1 MKKILLIVLSLTS
14 LLSFGQ
20 RERKQ
25 DSHHEKI
32 DAMRVAFIT
41 KEAELTTE
49 EAQVFWPI
57 YNELTDK
64 VRAIEKEDIKAHIEG
79 MKAEDRT
86 EKQVEDGIQAHFKR
100 EAQKLAIQKEYH
112 ERLKKVLTVTK
123 IEKVYISEFRFKRKL
138 MKEYKNR
145 DRRHKE
151 RPDID

>member
-1 MKKILLIVLSLTS
+1 MKKILLIALSLSS

-20 RERKQ
+20 REKKR
-25 DSHHEKI
+25 DAHHEKI

-41 KEAELTTE
+41 KEAELTAE

-57 YNELTDK
+57 YNELTEK
-64 VRAIEKEDIKAHIEG
+64 VRNIEKEDRKAHIEG
-79 MKAEDRT
+79 MKIEDRT

-100 EAQKLAIQKEYH
+100 EAQKLAVQKEYH

-123 IEKVYISEFRFKRKL
+123 IEKVYVSEFKFKRKL
-138 MKEYKNR
+138 MKEFKNR
-145 DRRHKE
+145 DRHHRE